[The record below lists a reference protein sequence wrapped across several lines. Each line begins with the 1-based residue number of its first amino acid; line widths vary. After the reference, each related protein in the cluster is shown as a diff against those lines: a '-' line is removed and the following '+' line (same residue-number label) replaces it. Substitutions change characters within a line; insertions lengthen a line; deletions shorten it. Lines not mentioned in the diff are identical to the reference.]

1 MAITETRNLPAPFIQ
16 ALGEHYGQKLPALTG
31 QELDTS
37 QWAPQVA
44 PQTQLQLD
52 AATMAGKKGEG
63 IGAFEQYL
71 TAGEDYAGP
80 DAYKQ
85 FMSPYQQQVIDAT
98 MTSFDKQ
105 AAMQRRGISDRALQ
119 AGAYGGSRMGV
130 AQSEYDAASDMNR
143 ALMESQLLQQGYGQA
158 QQGAQTA
165 FNQQQ
170 QLAQTVPGMYQQDIA
185 TMGQVG
191 ATQQAQAQAVG
202 DVGREKLRMQ
212 AYEPYE
218 RLGFLGQGLTGIM
231 GGYGNQYQFQ
241 QQPNPTPLQTAL
253 GTGATLAGIYGA
265 LQPGTQG
272 TYNLGSALN
281 FGQNQGSDIRLKTD
295 IELTGQSPT
304 GVNIYSFKYKGDD
317 KTYEGVMA
325 QEVPWA
331 SIKGDDGY
339 YLVDYSKVDVAFKRL
354 N

>member
-16 ALGEHYGQKLPALTG
+16 SLGEYYGKELPKLTG
-31 QELDTS
+31 QELDVS
-37 QWAPQVA
+37 KWAPQVE

-52 AATMAGKKGEG
+52 AATLAGQTGKG

-71 TAGEDYAGP
+71 TAAEPYAGP

-119 AGAYGGSRMGV
+119 AGAFGGARHGI
-130 AQSEYDAASDMNR
+130 AGSEYDAASDMNR
-143 ALMESQLLQQGYGQA
+143 ALMESQLLQQGYGQGMAGA
-158 QQGAQTA
+158 QQA
-165 FNQQQ
+165 FGQQQ

-191 ATQQAQAQAVG
+191 ATQQAQEQAVE
-202 DVGREKLRMQ
+202 DAKREGLRME
-212 AYEPYE
+212 AFEPYE
-218 RLGFLGQGLTGIM
+218 RIGYLGQGLTGIM

-265 LQPGTQG
+265 VRPGSQWQG
-272 TYNLGSALN
+272 
-281 FGQNQGSDIRLKTD
+281 DIP
-295 IELTGQSPT
+295 SP
-304 GVNIYSFKYKGDD
+304 YSG
-317 KTYEGVMA
+317 M
-325 QEVPWA
+325 
-331 SIKGDDGY
+331 IK
-339 YLVDYSKVDVAFKRL
+339 
-354 N
+354 

>member
-16 ALGEHYGQKLPALTG
+16 ALGEHYGKELPKLTG
-31 QELDTS
+31 KPLDTA
-37 QWAPQVA
+37 QWAPTVA
-44 PQTQLQLD
+44 GQDPLQTK
-52 AATMAGKKGEG
+52 AATLAGTTGKG

-105 AAMQRRGISDRALQ
+105 AAMQRRGISDRAVQ
-119 AGAYGGSRMGV
+119 AGAFGGARHGI
-130 AQSEYDAASDMNR
+130 AGSEYDAASDMNR
-143 ALMESQLLQQGYGQA
+143 AMMESGLYQQGYGQA

-165 FNQQQ
+165 FGQQMG
-170 QLAQTVPGMYQQDIA
+170 LAGMVPGLYQQDIA
-185 TMGQVG
+185 TMGQMG
-191 ATQQAQAQAVG
+191 ALQQADAQARA
-202 DVGREKLRMQ
+202 DAAREKLRMQ

-265 LQPGTQG
+265 VRG
-272 TYNLGSALN
+272 A
-281 FGQNQGSDIRLKTD
+281 
-295 IELTGQSPT
+295 GQS
-304 GVNIYSFKYKGDD
+304 
-317 KTYEGVMA
+317 
-325 QEVPWA
+325 
-331 SIKGDDGY
+331 GY
-339 YLVDYSKVDVAFKRL
+339 QGQIPVSK
-354 N
+354 NW

>member
-16 ALGEHYGQKLPALTG
+16 SLGEHYGKELPALTG
-31 QELDTS
+31 KPLDTG

-44 PQTQLQLD
+44 AQDQLQLD
-52 AATMAGKKGEG
+52 AATLAGTTGKG

-71 TAGEDYAGP
+71 TAAQPYQGP

-105 AAMQRRGISDRALQ
+105 AAMQRRGISDQAKQ
-119 AGAYGGSRMGV
+119 AGAFGGARHGI
-130 AQSEYDAASDMNR
+130 AESEYDAASDLNR
-143 ALMESQLLQQGYGQA
+143 AKMEAGLLQQGYGQGMA
-158 QQGAQTA
+158 GAQTA

-191 ATQQAQAQAVG
+191 ATQQAQQQAT
-202 DVGREKLRMQ
+202 DDAAREKLRMQ

-241 QQPNPTPLQTAL
+241 SQPNPTPLQTAL

-265 LQPGTQG
+265 VKGAGKPGQ
-272 TYNLGSALN
+272 TYNL
-281 FGQNQGSDIRLKTD
+281 
-295 IELTGQSPT
+295 
-304 GVNIYSFKYKGDD
+304 V
-317 KTYEGVMA
+317 
-325 QEVPWA
+325 
-331 SIKGDDGY
+331 
-339 YLVDYSKVDVAFKRL
+339 
-354 N
+354 

>member
-16 ALGEHYGQKLPALTG
+16 SLGEHYGKELPALTG
-31 QELDTS
+31 KRLDTD

-44 PQTQLQLD
+44 AQDPYQTD
-52 AATMAGKKGEG
+52 AYTLAGTQDKG

-71 TAGEDYAGP
+71 TAAQPYQGP

-85 FMSPYQQQVIDAT
+85 FMSPYQQQVIDAS
-98 MTSFDKQ
+98 MTAFDKQ
-105 AAMQRRGISDRALQ
+105 AAMQRRGISDQAKQ
-119 AGAYGGSRMGV
+119 AGAFGGARHGI

-143 ALMESQLLQQGYGQA
+143 NLMRQQMLQQGYGQA

-165 FNQQQ
+165 YGQQMN
-170 QLAQTVPGMYQQDIA
+170 LAQTVPGMYQQDIA
-185 TMGQVG
+185 TMGQMG
-191 ATQQAQAQAVG
+191 ALQQADTQARA
-202 DVGREKLRMQ
+202 DAGREKLRME

-253 GTGATLAGIYGA
+253 GTGATIAGIIGA
-265 LQPGTQG
+265 VRPGG
-272 TYNLGSALN
+272 DARGLGN
-281 FGQNQGSDIRLKTD
+281 
-295 IELTGQSPT
+295 
-304 GVNIYSFKYKGDD
+304 
-317 KTYEGVMA
+317 
-325 QEVPWA
+325 
-331 SIKGDDGY
+331 
-339 YLVDYSKVDVAFKRL
+339 YLPGMS

>member
-16 ALGEHYGQKLPALTG
+16 SLGEYYGKELPALTK
-31 QELDTS
+31 DPMDVA

-44 PQTQLQLD
+44 PQDTLQQQ
-52 AATMAGKKGEG
+52 AATLAGQTGKG

-71 TAGEDYAGP
+71 TAAEPYAGP

-105 AAMQRRGISDRALQ
+105 AAMQRRGISDRAVQ
-119 AGAYGGSRMGV
+119 AGAYGGARHGI
-130 AQSEYDAASDMNR
+130 AGSEYDAASDMNR
-143 ALMESQLLQQGYGQA
+143 ALMESQLYQQGYGQA

-165 FNQQQ
+165 FQQQ
-170 QLAQTVPGMYQQDIA
+170 MGQAQAVPGMYQQDIA
-185 TMGQVG
+185 TLGQVG

-265 LQPGTQG
+265 VRGAQPGGQAWG
-272 TYNLGSALN
+272 GGALYTPP
-281 FGQNQGSDIRLKTD
+281 QK
-295 IELTGQSPT
+295 
-304 GVNIYSFKYKGDD
+304 
-317 KTYEGVMA
+317 
-325 QEVPWA
+325 
-331 SIKGDDGY
+331 
-339 YLVDYSKVDVAFKRL
+339 
-354 N
+354 

>member
-16 ALGEHYGQKLPALTG
+16 SLGEYYGKELPALTK
-31 QELDTS
+31 DPMDVS
-37 QWAPQVA
+37 KWAPQVA
-44 PQTQLQLD
+44 PQDTLQQQ
-52 AATMAGKKGEG
+52 AATLAGQTGKG

-71 TAGEDYAGP
+71 TAAEPYAGP

-85 FMSPYQQQVIDAT
+85 FMTPYQQQVIDAT

-119 AGAYGGSRMGV
+119 AGAFGGARHGI
-130 AQSEYDAASDMNR
+130 AGSEYDAASDLNR
-143 ALMESQLLQQGYGQA
+143 AQIEAGLYQQGYGQA

-185 TMGQVG
+185 TLGQVG
-191 ATQQAQAQAVG
+191 ATQQAQAQATG
-202 DVGREKLRMQ
+202 DVGRELERMR

-265 LQPGTQG
+265 LQPGITG
-272 TYNLGSALN
+272 TYNLGSVLN
-281 FGQNQGSDIRLKTD
+281 FGQRQLG
-295 IELTGQSPT
+295 
-304 GVNIYSFKYKGDD
+304 
-317 KTYEGVMA
+317 
-325 QEVPWA
+325 
-331 SIKGDDGY
+331 
-339 YLVDYSKVDVAFKRL
+339 
-354 N
+354 

>member
-16 ALGEHYGQKLPALTG
+16 ALGEHYGQELPKLTG
-31 QELDTS
+31 KELDVS
-37 QWAPQVA
+37 QWAPTVA
-44 PQTQLQLD
+44 GQDPLQQK
-52 AATMAGKKGEG
+52 AATMAGTPGEG
-63 IGAFEQYL
+63 IGAFQQYL

-105 AAMQRRGISDRALQ
+105 AAQRRRGISDQALQ

-143 ALMESQLLQQGYGQA
+143 ALMESQLLQQGYGQGMA
-158 QQGAQTA
+158 GAQTA

-185 TMGQVG
+185 TLGTVG
-191 ATQQAQAQAVG
+191 ATQQAQTQAEA
-202 DVGREKLRMQ
+202 DVIGEGKRME
-212 AYEPYE
+212 AFEPYE

-265 LQPGTQG
+265 VRG
-272 TYNLGSALN
+272 A
-281 FGQNQGSDIRLKTD
+281 
-295 IELTGQSPT
+295 GQS
-304 GVNIYSFKYKGDD
+304 GYSPGAIQ
-317 KTYEGVMA
+317 T
-325 QEVPWA
+325 PL
-331 SIKGDDGY
+331 IP
-339 YLVDYSKVDVAFKRL
+339 
-354 N
+354 

>member
-16 ALGEHYGQKLPALTG
+16 SLGEYYGKELPALTK
-31 QELDTS
+31 DKMDVS

-44 PQTQLQLD
+44 AQDPLQTQ
-52 AATMAGKKGEG
+52 AATLAGQTGKG

-71 TAGEDYAGP
+71 TAAEPYAGP

-85 FMSPYQQQVIDAT
+85 FMSPYQQQVIDAS

-119 AGAYGGSRMGV
+119 AGAFGGARHGI
-130 AQSEYDAASDMNR
+130 AGSEYDAASDMNR

-165 FNQQQ
+165 FQQQ
-170 QLAQTVPGMYQQDIA
+170 MGQAQTVPGMYQQDIA
-185 TMGQVG
+185 TLGTVG
-191 ATQQAQAQAVG
+191 AAQQAQAQAVG
-202 DVGREKLRMQ
+202 DVGREGKRME

-241 QQPNPTPLQTAL
+241 SQPNPTPLQTAL

-265 LQPGTQG
+265 VRGAGQQGYQPGAIQTP
-272 TYNLGSALN
+272 L
-281 FGQNQGSDIRLKTD
+281 IR
-295 IELTGQSPT
+295 Q
-304 GVNIYSFKYKGDD
+304 
-317 KTYEGVMA
+317 
-325 QEVPWA
+325 
-331 SIKGDDGY
+331 
-339 YLVDYSKVDVAFKRL
+339 
-354 N
+354 